1 MNIKLWGKTFFSL
14 VMVMT
19 VISIG
24 LGCGISN
31 RQLAPL
37 RNDLQFQ
44 KSVIVELQETLKKDK
59 REIEELNNHV
69 LMLKGKLEE
78 NTQFIQGL
86 EAKVGSL
93 EDLQKVKITEKEMAI
108 ATEEII
114 QPLEEPYSLNV
125 EVGNFLSAEQL
136 YGSAYDHLNS
146 GDLGQAILEF
156 EEYVANYQ
164 ETDLSDNAQYWIGE
178 CYYTQNDYQQAIKEF
193 QKVINNFSSG
203 NKVPAAMLK
212 IGYSYYELGDT
223 AKALEKLRKVVNQFP
238 NSEEAKLAV
247 DKISE
252 WQ

>member
-1 MNIKLWGKTFFSL
+1 MSIKLWGKAFLFL
-14 VMVMT
+14 VMAMA

-44 KSVIVELQETLKKDK
+44 KSVIVELQETLKKD
-59 REIEELNNHV
+59 RGEIEELNNHV
-69 LMLKGKLEE
+69 LMLNGKLEE

-86 EAKVGSL
+86 EAKVSSL
-93 EDLQKVKITEKEMAI
+93 ENLQKVEITE
-108 ATEEII
+108 EEII
-114 QPLEEPYSLNV
+114 QPLEEPYPLNV

-136 YGSAYDHLNS
+136 YESAYDHLNS

-203 NKVPAAMLK
+203 NKVPAAILK
-212 IGYSYYELGDT
+212 VGYSYYELGDT
-223 AKALEKLRKVVNQFP
+223 AKAQEELRKVIDQFP
-238 NSEEAKLAV
+238 NSEEAKLAE
-247 DKISE
+247 DKIFE
-252 WQ
+252 WQRSF

>member
-1 MNIKLWGKTFFSL
+1 MNVKLWKKAFFSL
-14 VMVMT
+14 VVGMT

-31 RQLAPL
+31 RQLAPI

-44 KSVIVELQETLKKDK
+44 KSVIVELQETLKKD
-59 REIEELNNHV
+59 RVVIEELNNHV

-78 NTQFIQGL
+78 NAQSIQGL
-86 EAKVGSL
+86 ESRVSSV
-93 EDLQKVKITEKEMAI
+93 EDIQKLKITEEKITPEA
-108 ATEEII
+108 EII
-114 QPLEEPYSLNV
+114 QPLEEPYPLNV

-136 YGSAYDHLNS
+136 YESAYDHLNS

-164 ETDLSDNAQYWIGE
+164 ELDLADNAQYWIGE

-193 QKVINNFSSG
+193 QKVINYFSTG
-203 NKVPAAMLK
+203 NKVPASMLK
-212 IGYSYYELGDT
+212 IGYSYYELGNT
-223 AKALEKLRKVVNQFP
+223 VGALEELRKVVDQFP
-238 NSEEAKLAV
+238 DSEEAKLAV